1 MTEEQLFSSKTF
13 IDLLSKEGFDRINLE
28 DKLFIEA
35 RRLGLEKRFKES
47 LKRYMSLKKEKITL
61 DNSLKLPKCK
71 YDIENYNMGNY
82 TCTINGITDRMDVK
96 FSYIPVLPVERYINE
111 DTGKEKV
118 KIIFYKENEWKEKIV
133 DKSQLSISQK
143 LLLLSDDGLDVTSE
157 NVKYYIN
164 YFNEIMNINS
174 IKKLDSISHIGW
186 KEDLFVP
193 YDTHGIFDGADDFKN
208 IYKSIGSKGNY
219 DRWKKCVFELRKHK
233 VMKILMATTLAS
245 PLLEKLNLQPYM
257 VNLWSSLSGNGKTL
271 SCMVAMSIW
280 GNPDIGALRLSSNN
294 TQNYYSVVASF
305 MRNFTCYFDELQIV
319 KRSKYL
325 DLESLVMDL
334 CNGTEKG
341 RLNKNSQAREVK
353 VWYNN
358 FLFTSNDKLVKE
370 NAGEQVYN
378 RVIDLEIGEKI
389 INNGQDIAK
398 VVKENYGFAGREYI
412 KYIQKVGFDTIFE
425 RFKTIY
431 NEILSKTKATD
442 KQASS
447 LASIL
452 LANQLANECIF
463 EDDYILQVED
473 IIEYVNDKDEIRTAI
488 KAKEYIISII
498 NANWKKFDDSNYGE
512 CWGFKNEWFC
522 TINAQILYRELL
534 KGGYEFDTVKKEWDE
549 MGFLEKNSQGKFIH
563 QTTVRKEKGNYIKL
577 KLTYKPRYNLVNLP
591 FLHNLINTQ
600 HI

>member
-1 MTEEQLFSSKTF
+1 MTEEEQLFSKDTF
-13 IDLLSKEGFDRINLE
+13 INLSKMNEIDRIEQE
-28 DKLFIEA
+28 DKLFIQA
-35 RRLGLEKRFKES
+35 RKLGVEKRFKES
-47 LKRYMSLKKEKITL
+47 LKKYEKLLNDKIPIGEGG
-61 DNSLKLPKCK
+61 KLPQCK
-71 YDIENYNMGNY
+71 SYDIENYNWGNY
-82 TCTINGITDRMDVK
+82 TCNVNGITDKFNTK
-96 FSYIPVLPVERYINE
+96 FSYIPVIPVERYINE

-118 KIIFYKENEWKEKIV
+118 KIIFYKENEWKELIV
-133 DKSQLSISQK
+133 DKSQLSINQK

-157 NVKYYIN
+157 NVRYYIN
-164 YFNEIMNINS
+164 YFNEIMNINN

-186 KEDLFVP
+186 KENDFVP
-193 YDTHGIFDGADDFKN
+193 YDSHGIFDGADDFRN

-219 DRWKKCVFELRKHK
+219 EKWKNCVFKLRKHK
-233 VMKILMATTLAS
+233 VIKLLMATTLAS

-353 VWYNN
+353 VWFNN
-358 FLFTSNDKLVKE
+358 FLFTSNDRLVKE

-389 INNGQDIAK
+389 IENGQDIAR
-398 VVKENYGFAGREYI
+398 VIKENYGFAGREYI
-412 KYIQKVGFDTIFE
+412 KYIQKIGFDEIFE
-425 RFKTIY
+425 RFKNIL
-431 NEILSKTKATD
+431 NEILEKTNATD

-452 LANQLANECIF
+452 LANELANECIF
-463 EDDYILQVED
+463 NDDYILQVED
-473 IIEYVNDKDEIRTAI
+473 IEEYVNDKNDIKTSM
-488 KAKEYIISII
+488 KAKEYIINII
-498 NANWKKFDDSNYGE
+498 NANYKKFDEYNYGE
-512 CWGFKNEWFC
+512 CWGIKDEYSC
-522 TINAQILYRELL
+522 TINAQILYRELE
-534 KGGYEFDTVKKEWDE
+534 KGGFEFNTVKKDWFE
-549 MGFLEKNSQGKFIH
+549 MEFLELNSQGRYIH

-577 KLTYKPRYNLVNLP
+577 NLT
-591 FLHNLINTQ
+591 
-600 HI
+600 

>member
-1 MTEEQLFSSKTF
+1 MSEEQLFSKDTF
-13 IDLLSKEGFDRINLE
+13 INLFNLNEVDRIEQE
-28 DKLFIEA
+28 DKLFCEA
-35 RRLGLEKRFKES
+35 RKLGVEKRFKES
-47 LKRYMSLKKEKITL
+47 LKKYQGALSKKIPIESGL
-61 DNSLKLPKCK
+61 NLPKCK
-71 YDIENYNMGNY
+71 YDIENYNMSNY
-82 TCTINGITDRMDVK
+82 TCNINGISDKFNTK

-118 KIIFYKENEWKEKIV
+118 KIIFYKENEWKELIV

-164 YFNEIMNINS
+164 YFNEIMNINN

-186 KEDLFVP
+186 KGDDFVP
-193 YDTHGIFDGADDFKN
+193 YDSHGIFDGADEFRN
-208 IYKSIGSKGNY
+208 IYKSIGTKGNY
-219 DRWKKCVFELRKHK
+219 DKWKATIKELRKHK
-233 VMKILMATTLAS
+233 VIKLLMATTLAS

-353 VWYNN
+353 VWFNN

-389 INNGQDIAK
+389 VQNGQDIAR
-398 VVKENYGFAGREYI
+398 VIKENYGFAGKEYI
-412 KYIQKVGFDTIFE
+412 KYIQSIGFDEIFE
-425 RFKTIY
+425 RFKK
-431 NEILSKTKATD
+431 ILNDILEQTPATD

-452 LANQLANECIF
+452 LANELANECIF
-463 EDDYILQVED
+463 DDDYILQVED
-473 IIEYVNDKDEIRTAI
+473 IKEYVNDKAEIRTAI
-488 KAKEYIISII
+488 KAKEYILGIIS
-498 NANWKKFDDSNYGE
+498 ANYKKFDESGFGE
-512 CWGFKNEWFC
+512 CWGIKDEFYC
-522 TINAQILYRELL
+522 IINAQILYRELE
-534 KGGYEFDTVKKEWDE
+534 KGGYEFNTVKKEWFE
-549 MGFLEKNSQGKFIH
+549 LGFLEKNSQGKFVH
-563 QTTVRKEKGNYIKL
+563 QTTVRKEKANYIRL
-577 KLTYKPRYNLVNLP
+577 KLT
-591 FLHNLINTQ
+591 
-600 HI
+600 

>member
-1 MTEEQLFSSKTF
+1 MTEKDLFSKDTF
-13 IDLLSKEGFDRINLE
+13 INLFEMSEIERIERE
-28 DKLFIEA
+28 DELFIQA
-35 RRLGLEKRFKES
+35 RKLGVEKRFKES
-47 LKRYMSLKKEKITL
+47 LKKYENLFKTKIKI
-61 DNSLKLPKCK
+61 DENAKLPQCK
-71 YDIENYNMGNY
+71 YDIKNFNWGNY
-82 TCTINGITDRMDVK
+82 TCNINGITDKYNTK
-96 FSYIPVLPVERYINE
+96 FSYIPVVPVERYINE

-118 KIIFYKENEWKEKIV
+118 KIIFYKEGNWKELIV
-133 DKSQLSISQK
+133 DKSQLSINQK

-164 YFNEIMNINS
+164 YFNEIMNINN

-186 KEDLFVP
+186 KGVDFVP
-193 YDTHGIFDGADDFKN
+193 YDSHGIFDGADDFKN

-219 DRWKKCVFELRKHK
+219 EKWKKTIKDLRQHK
-233 VMKILMATTLAS
+233 VIKLLMATTLAS

-353 VWYNN
+353 VWFNN
-358 FLFTSNDKLVKE
+358 FLFTSNDRLVKE

-389 INNGQDIAK
+389 IENGQDIAK
-398 VVKENYGFAGREYI
+398 VIKENYGFAGKEYI
-412 KYIQKVGFDTIFE
+412 KYVQQLGFETIFK
-425 RFKTIY
+425 RFKEIF
-431 NEILSKTKATD
+431 NEILEKTPATD

-463 EDDYILQVED
+463 DDDYILQVED
-473 IIEYVNDKDEIRTAI
+473 IKEYVNDKNEIKTAI
-488 KAKEYIISII
+488 KAKEYLMSIIS
-498 NANWKKFDDSNYGE
+498 ANWKRFDDANYGE
-512 CWGFKNEWFC
+512 CWGAKDEFIC
-522 TINAQILYRELL
+522 TINAQILFRELE
-534 KGGYEFDTVKKEWDE
+534 KGGYEFNTVKKDWVD
-549 MGFLEKNSQGKFIH
+549 MGFLEPNSQGKFIH
-563 QTTVRKEKGNYIKL
+563 QTTVRKEKGNYVRL
-577 KLTYKPRYNLVNLP
+577 KLT
-591 FLHNLINTQ
+591 
-600 HI
+600 

>member
-1 MTEEQLFSSKTF
+1 MDEKTLFNKQTF
-13 IDLLSKEGFDRINLE
+13 IDLYNMGEIDRLE
-28 DKLFIEA
+28 REDELFIEA
-35 RRLGLEKRFKES
+35 KRLGVEKRFKES
-47 LKRYMSLKKEKITL
+47 LKKYEKILGQKIKL
-61 DNSLKLPKCK
+61 DEKSKLPKSK
-71 YDIENYNMGNY
+71 YDIENYAWGNY
-82 TCTINGITDRMDVK
+82 TCGIDGITDRYNTK
-96 FSYIPVLPVERYINE
+96 FSYIPVIPVERYINE

-118 KIIFYKENEWKEKIV
+118 KIIFYKEDEWRELIV
-133 DKSQLSISQK
+133 DKSQLSINQK

-157 NVKYYIN
+157 NVRYYIN
-164 YFNEIMNINS
+164 YFNEIMNINN

-186 KEDLFVP
+186 KGNDFVP
-193 YDTHGIFDGADDFKN
+193 YDSHGIFDGADDFRN
-208 IYKSIGSKGNY
+208 IYKAIGSKGNY
-219 DRWKKCVFELRKHK
+219 DKWKETIKELRKHK
-233 VMKILMATTLAS
+233 VIKLLMATTLAS

-353 VWYNN
+353 VWFNN

-389 INNGQDIAK
+389 INDGQEIARII
-398 VVKENYGFAGREYI
+398 KENYGFAGRDYI
-412 KYIQKVGFDTIFE
+412 RYIQKVGFDVIFK
-425 RFKTIY
+425 RFKTLLD
-431 NEILSKTKATD
+431 EIVSTTPATD
-442 KQASS
+442 KQASA

-452 LANQLANECIF
+452 LANELANQCIF
-463 EDDYILQVED
+463 EDDYILQIED
-473 IIEYVNDKDEIRTAI
+473 IKEYINDKNEIRTAY
-488 KAKEYIISII
+488 KAKDYILGIIS
-498 NANWKKFDDSNYGE
+498 ANWKRFDENNYGE
-512 CWGFKNEWFC
+512 CWGIKDEFFC
-522 TINAQILYRELL
+522 TINAQILFRELE
-534 KGGYEFDTVKKEWDE
+534 KGGFEFNTIKKEWAE
-549 MGFLEKNSQGKFIH
+549 MDFLELNSQGRYMH
-563 QTTVRKEKGNYIKL
+563 QTTVRKERSNYIRL
-577 KLTYKPRYNLVNLP
+577 KLTS
-591 FLHNLINTQ
+591 
-600 HI
+600 

>member
-1 MTEEQLFSSKTF
+1 MTEKELLSKKTF
-13 IDLLSKEGFDRINLE
+13 INLFNMNAIDRIERE
-28 DKLFIEA
+28 DELFIEA
-35 RRLGLEKRFKES
+35 KRLGIEKRFKET
-47 LKRYMSLKKEKITL
+47 LKKYSNILKEKMSIGQNL
-61 DNSLKLPKCK
+61 DLPKCS
-71 YDIENYNMGNY
+71 YDIENFDMGSY
-82 TCTINGITDRMDVK
+82 TCNIDGIIDRTNFK

-118 KIIFYKENEWKEKIV
+118 KIIFYKENAWKELIV
-133 DKSQLSISQK
+133 DKSQLSINQK

-164 YFNEIMNINS
+164 YFNEIMNINN

-186 KEDLFVP
+186 KENDFVP
-193 YDTHGIFDGADDFKN
+193 YDSHGIFDGADEFRN

-219 DRWKKCVFELRKHK
+219 EKWKECVFKLRKHK
-233 VMKILMATTLAS
+233 VIKLLMATTLAS

-305 MRNFTCYFDELQIV
+305 MRNYTCYFDELQIV
-319 KRSKYL
+319 KRSKNL

-353 VWYNN
+353 VWFNN
-358 FLFTSNDKLVKE
+358 FLFTSNDRLVKE

-389 INNGQDIAK
+389 IENGQDIAR
-398 VVKENYGFAGREYI
+398 VIKENYGFAGREYI
-412 KYIQKVGFDTIFE
+412 KYIQKIGFDEIFE
-425 RFKTIY
+425 RFKKILK
-431 NEILSKTKATD
+431 EILDKTQATD

-452 LANQLANECIF
+452 LANELANECIF
-463 EDDYILQVED
+463 KDDYILQVED
-473 IIEYVNDKDEIRTAI
+473 IIEYVNDKNDIKTSI

-498 NANWKKFDDSNYGE
+498 NANAKRFDESNYGE
-512 CWGFKNEWFC
+512 CWGIKTKDAC
-522 TINAQILYRELL
+522 LINAQILFRELE
-534 KGGYEFDTVKKEWDE
+534 KGGYEFNTVKKEWSDE
-549 MGFLEKNSQGKFIH
+549 GFLEKNSQGRFIH
-563 QTTVRKEKGNYIKL
+563 QTTVRTEKGSYIRL
-577 KLTYKPRYNLVNLP
+577 NLQN
-591 FLHNLINTQ
+591 
-600 HI
+600 

>member
-1 MTEEQLFSSKTF
+1 MKEEDLFNKQTF
-13 IDLLSKEGFDRINLE
+13 IDLISLNEFDRIAKE
-28 DKLFIEA
+28 DELFVISRKL
-35 RRLGLEKRFKES
+35 GVEKRFKES
-47 LKRYMSLKKEKITL
+47 LAKYEKI
-61 DNSLKLPKCK
+61 LKSKIQVEGSELPKCK
-71 YDIENYNMGNY
+71 YDISNFVFGSYV
-82 TCTINGITDRMDVK
+82 CDVNGIVDKGNNK
-96 FSYIPVLPVERYINE
+96 FSYIPVIPVERYINE

-118 KIIFYKENEWKEKIV
+118 KIIFYKEGSWKEKIV

-157 NVKYYIN
+157 NVKHYIN
-164 YFNEIMNINS
+164 YFNEIMNINN

-186 KEDLFVP
+186 KGDLFVP
-193 YDTHGIFDGADDFKN
+193 YDSHGIFDGEDEFRN
-208 IYKSIGSKGNY
+208 IYKAIGSKGSCGKW
-219 DRWKKCVFELRKHK
+219 RETIKELRKHK

-353 VWYNN
+353 TWYNN

-378 RVIDLEIGEKI
+378 RVIDLEIREKMVE
-389 INNGQDIAK
+389 NGQEIAR
-398 VVKENYGFAGREYI
+398 VIKENYGFAGREYI
-412 KYIQKVGFDTIFE
+412 KYIKQIGFDTIFS
-425 RFKTIY
+425 RFKTLLD
-431 NEILSKTKATD
+431 EIVQNTKATD
-442 KQASS
+442 KQASA

-452 LANQLANECIF
+452 LANELGNECIF
-463 EDDYILQVED
+463 HEENVLKVED
-473 IIEYVNDKDEIRTAI
+473 IVEYVNDKDEIKTSI
-488 KAKEYIISII
+488 KAKEYIKDII
-498 NANWKKFDDSNYGE
+498 NMNTKRFDENNYGE
-512 CWGFKNEWFC
+512 CWGKFREVNGNYRLC
-522 TINAQILYRELL
+522 YINAQVLYRELK
-534 KGGYEFDTVKKEWDE
+534 KGGFEFDTVKKEWGE
-549 MGFLEKNSQGKFIH
+549 MNFIKKSSAGRYIN
-563 QTTVRKEKGNYIKL
+563 QTSINCEKGNYAIL
-577 KLTYKPRYNLVNLP
+577 DLN
-591 FLHNLINTQ
+591 I
-600 HI
+600 

>member
-1 MTEEQLFSSKTF
+1 MTEEQLFNKQVF
-13 IDLLSKEGFDRINLE
+13 INLFEKSELERIEEE
-28 DKLFIEA
+28 DRLFIEA
-35 RRLGLEKRFKES
+35 RKLGVEKRFKES
-47 LKRYMSLKKEKITL
+47 LKKYESIFNKKISLDKE
-61 DNSLKLPKCK
+61 SKLPKCK
-71 YDIENYNMGNY
+71 YDIDNYVWGNY
-82 TCTINGITDRMDVK
+82 TCNIDGITDKYNTK
-96 FSYIPVLPVERYINE
+96 FSYIPVIPVERYINE

-118 KIIFYKENEWKEKIV
+118 KIIFYKENEWKELIV
-133 DKSQLSISQK
+133 DKSQLSINNK

-157 NVKYYIN
+157 NVRYYIN
-164 YFNEIMNINS
+164 YFNEITNINN

-186 KEDLFVP
+186 KENDFVP
-193 YDTHGIFDGADDFKN
+193 YDSHGIFDGADDFRN
-208 IYKSIGSKGNY
+208 IYKSIGTKGNY
-219 DRWKKCVFELRKHK
+219 EKWKECVFELRKHK
-233 VMKILMATTLAS
+233 VIKLLMATTLAS

-280 GNPDIGALRLSSNN
+280 GNPEIGALRLSSNN

-353 VWYNN
+353 VWFNN
-358 FLFTSNDKLVKE
+358 FLFTSNDRLVKE

-389 INNGQDIAK
+389 IENGQDIARII
-398 VVKENYGFAGREYI
+398 KENYGFAGKEYI
-412 KYIQKVGFDTIFE
+412 KYIQSIGFDVIFE
-425 RFKTIY
+425 RFKTIL
-431 NEILSKTKATD
+431 NEILEKTNATD

-463 EDDYILQVED
+463 KDDYILQVED
-473 IIEYVNDKDEIRTAI
+473 IEEYVNDKNDIKTSI
-488 KAKEYIISII
+488 KAKEYIVNII
-498 NANWKKFDDSNYGE
+498 NANQNKFGENVYGE
-512 CWGFKNEWFC
+512 CWGKIIDGWKENDKVYKFLF
-522 TINAQILYRELL
+522 NAQILYRELE
-534 KGGYEFDTVKKEWDE
+534 KGGYDFNTIKKDWMDI
-549 MGFLEKNSQGKFIH
+549 GFLELNSQGRYIH
-563 QTTVRKEKGNYIKL
+563 QTTINKEKGNYIV
-577 KLTYKPRYNLVNLP
+577 LVLD
-591 FLHNLINTQ
+591 
-600 HI
+600 

>member
-1 MTEEQLFSSKTF
+1 MDEKELFSKQNF
-13 IDLLSKEGFDRINLE
+13 IDLFNMSEIDRLE
-28 DKLFIEA
+28 REDQLFLEAKKLGA
-35 RRLGLEKRFKES
+35 EKRFKES
-47 LKRYMSLKKEKITL
+47 LKKYEKL
-61 DNSLKLPKCK
+61 LNSKINIGENLKLPKCN
-71 YDIENYNMGNY
+71 YDIANYNMGSY
-82 TCTINGITDRMDVK
+82 TCNINGITDKTNFK

-133 DKSQLSISQK
+133 DKSQLSINQK

-164 YFNEIMNINS
+164 YFNEIMNINN

-186 KEDLFVP
+186 KENNFIP
-193 YDTHGIFDGADDFKN
+193 YDSHGIFDGADDFKS
-208 IYKSIGSKGNY
+208 IYKAISSKGNY
-219 DRWKKCVFELRKHK
+219 EKWKKCVFELRKHK
-233 VMKILMATTLAS
+233 VIKLLMATTLAS

-305 MRNFTCYFDELQIV
+305 MRNFTCYFDELQII

-341 RLNKNSQAREVK
+341 RLNKNSQAKEVK

-378 RVIDLEIGEKI
+378 RVIDLEINDKI
-389 INNGQDIAK
+389 IENGQDIAK
-398 VVKENYGFAGREYI
+398 IIKENYGFAGKEYI
-412 KYIQKVGFDTIFE
+412 KYIQKIGFEAVFE
-425 RFKTIY
+425 RFKTIFEKIVSTT
-431 NEILSKTKATD
+431 NATD
-442 KQASS
+442 KQASA
-447 LASIL
+447 LASVL
-452 LANQLANECIF
+452 LANELANECIF
-463 EDDYILQVED
+463 HDDYILQVED
-473 IIEYVNDKDEIRTAI
+473 IVEYINDKNEIKTAI
-488 KAKEYIISII
+488 KSKEYIISII
-498 NANWKKFDDSNYGE
+498 NANWKRFDDFNNGE
-512 CWGFKNEWFC
+512 CWGIKTDSIC
-522 TINAQILYRELL
+522 TINAQILFRELA
-534 KGGYEFDTVKKEWDE
+534 KGGYEFNTVKKEWAD
-549 MGFLEKNSQGKFIH
+549 MGFLEKSSTGRFIH
-563 QTTVRKEKGNYIKL
+563 QTTVRNEKGSYIRL
-577 KLTYKPRYNLVNLP
+577 KM
-591 FLHNLINTQ
+591 
-600 HI
+600 

>member
-1 MTEEQLFSSKTF
+1 MLEKELFKKSTF
-13 IDLLSKEGFDRINLE
+13 IDLFNMNEIERIERE
-28 DKLFIEA
+28 DELFIEA
-35 RRLGLEKRFKES
+35 RKLGVEKRFKES
-47 LKRYMSLKKEKITL
+47 LKKYEKIL
-61 DNSLKLPKCK
+61 KSKIAIDDDNKLPKCK
-71 YDIENYNMGNY
+71 YNIEDFKWGNY
-82 TCTINGITDRMDVK
+82 TCCLNGITDRFNTK
-96 FSYIPVLPVERYINE
+96 FSYFPVIPVERYINE

-118 KIIFYKENEWKEKIV
+118 KIIFYKENEWKELIV
-133 DKSQLSISQK
+133 DKSQLSINNK

-157 NVKYYIN
+157 NVRYYIN
-164 YFNEIMNINS
+164 YFNEIMNINN

-186 KEDLFVP
+186 KGNDFVP
-193 YDTHGIFDGADDFKN
+193 YDSHGIFDGADDFRN

-219 DRWKKCVFELRKHK
+219 EKWKETIKELRKHK
-233 VMKILMATTLAS
+233 VIKLLMATTLAS

-271 SCMVAMSIW
+271 SCMIAMSIW

-353 VWYNN
+353 VWFNN

-378 RVIDLEIGEKI
+378 RVIDIEIGEKI
-389 INNGQDIAK
+389 IENGQDIAK
-398 VVKENYGFAGREYI
+398 VIKENYGFAGREYI
-412 KYIQKVGFDTIFE
+412 KYIQSIGFDTIFS
-425 RFKTIY
+425 RFKGILDK
-431 NEILSKTKATD
+431 ILSNTNATD

-452 LANQLANECIF
+452 LANELANECIF
-463 EDDYILQVED
+463 NDDYILQVED
-473 IIEYVNDKDEIRTAI
+473 IEEYVNDKSEIKTSI
-488 KAKEYIISII
+488 KAKEYIIGII
-498 NANWKKFDDSNYGE
+498 NANWRKFDDFGYGE
-512 CWGFKNEWFC
+512 CWGIKNEWNC
-522 TINAQILYRELL
+522 SINSEILKRELL
-534 KGGYEFDTVKKEWDE
+534 RGGYEFNTVKKEWAD
-549 MGFLEKNSQGKFIH
+549 MGFLEKSSTGKFVH
-563 QTTVRKEKGNYIKL
+563 QTTVRKERGNYIKL
-577 KLTYKPRYNLVNLP
+577 NLR
-591 FLHNLINTQ
+591 
-600 HI
+600 

>member
-1 MTEEQLFSSKTF
+1 MSEKELFDKETF
-13 IDLLSKEGFDRINLE
+13 IDLFKMNDIDRIERE
-28 DKLFIEA
+28 DYLFIEA
-35 RRLGLEKRFKES
+35 RKLGVEKQFKES
-47 LKRYMSLKKEKITL
+47 LKKYDKLLNDKIPIG
-61 DNSLKLPKCK
+61 DNLKLPKCK
-71 YDIENYNMGNY
+71 YDIESYNMGNY
-82 TCTINGITDRMDVK
+82 TCNINGITDRTNFK

-118 KIIFYKENEWKEKIV
+118 KIIFYKENQWKELIV
-133 DKSQLSISQK
+133 DKSQLSINQK
-143 LLLLSDDGLDVTSE
+143 MLLLSDDGLDVTSE
-157 NVKYYIN
+157 NVRYYIN
-164 YFNEIMNINS
+164 YFNEIMNIND

-186 KEDLFVP
+186 KDNDFVP
-193 YDTHGIFDGADDFKN
+193 YDSHGIFDGADDFRS
-208 IYKSIGSKGNY
+208 IYNAIGSKGSVLKW
-219 DRWKKCVFELRKHK
+219 RQTIKELRKHK
-233 VMKILMATTLAS
+233 VIKMLMATTLAS

-280 GNPDIGALRLSSNN
+280 GNPEIGALRLSSNN

-341 RLNKNSQAREVK
+341 RLNKNSQARQVK
-353 VWYNN
+353 VWFNN

-389 INNGQDIAK
+389 IENGQDIAK
-398 VVKENYGFAGREYI
+398 VIKENYGFAGREYI
-412 KYIQKVGFDTIFE
+412 KYIQKIGFDVIFD
-425 RFKTIY
+425 RFKAIY
-431 NEILSKTKATD
+431 KEILEKTKATD

-452 LANQLANECIF
+452 LANQLGNECIF

-473 IIEYVNDKDEIRTAI
+473 IIEYVNDRDEIKTSI
-488 KAKEYIISII
+488 KAKEYIIGII
-498 NANWKKFDDSNYGE
+498 NANWKRFDENNYGE
-512 CWGFKNEWFC
+512 CWGIKDEWFC
-522 TINAQILYRELL
+522 TMNIQILQRELL
-534 KGGYEFDTVKKEWDE
+534 KGGFEFNTIKKEWAED
-549 MGFLEKNSQGKFIH
+549 GFLEKNSAGRFIH
-563 QTTVRKEKGNYIKL
+563 QTTVRKEKGNYVRL
-577 KLTYKPRYNLVNLP
+577 NL
-591 FLHNLINTQ
+591 Q
-600 HI
+600 KM

>member
-1 MTEEQLFSSKTF
+1 MSEEQLFSKDTF
-13 IDLLSKEGFDRINLE
+13 INLFNLNEVDRIEQE
-28 DKLFIEA
+28 DRLFCEA
-35 RRLGLEKRFKES
+35 RKLGVEKRFKES
-47 LKRYMSLKKEKITL
+47 LKKYQGALSKKIPIESGL
-61 DNSLKLPKCK
+61 NLPKCK
-71 YDIENYNMGNY
+71 YDIENYNMSNY
-82 TCTINGITDRMDVK
+82 TCNINGISDKFNTK

-118 KIIFYKENEWKEKIV
+118 KIIFYKENEWKELIV

-164 YFNEIMNINS
+164 YFNEIMNINN

-186 KEDLFVP
+186 KGDDFVP
-193 YDTHGIFDGADDFKN
+193 YDSHGIFDGADEFRN
-208 IYKSIGSKGNY
+208 IYKSIGTKGNY
-219 DRWKKCVFELRKHK
+219 EKWKATIKELRKHK
-233 VMKILMATTLAS
+233 VIKLLMATTLAS

-341 RLNKNSQAREVK
+341 RLNKNSQAKEVK
-353 VWYNN
+353 VWFNN

-389 INNGQDIAK
+389 VQNGQDIAR
-398 VVKENYGFAGREYI
+398 VIKENYGFAGKEYI
-412 KYIQKVGFDTIFE
+412 KYIQSIGFDVIFE
-425 RFKTIY
+425 RFKK
-431 NEILSKTKATD
+431 ILNDILEQTPATD

-463 EDDYILQVED
+463 DDDYILQVED
-473 IIEYVNDKDEIRTAI
+473 IAEYVNDKSEIRTAI
-488 KAKEYIISII
+488 KAKEYILGIIS
-498 NANWKKFDDSNYGE
+498 ANYKKFDENGFGE
-512 CWGFKNEWFC
+512 CWGFKDEFYC
-522 TINAQILYRELL
+522 IINAQILYRELE
-534 KGGYEFDTVKKEWDE
+534 KGGYEFNTVKKEWFE
-549 MGFLEKNSQGKFIH
+549 LGFLEKNSQGKFVH
-563 QTTVRKEKGNYIKL
+563 QTTVRKEKANYIRL
-577 KLTYKPRYNLVNLP
+577 KLT
-591 FLHNLINTQ
+591 
-600 HI
+600 

>member
-1 MTEEQLFSSKTF
+1 MTEKELLNKNTF
-13 IDLLSKEGFDRINLE
+13 INLFNMNEIDRVERE
-28 DKLFIEA
+28 DELFIEA
-35 RRLGLEKRFKES
+35 RKLGIEKRFKES
-47 LKRYMSLKKEKITL
+47 LKKYKSLLSEKMSI
-61 DNSLKLPKCK
+61 DNDLKLPKCK
-71 YDIENYNMGNY
+71 YDIESYNMGNY
-82 TCTINGITDRMDVK
+82 TCTINGITDRFNTK

-118 KIIFYKENEWKEKIV
+118 KIIFYKENQWRELIV
-133 DKSQLSISQK
+133 DKSQLSINQK

-164 YFNEIMNINS
+164 YFNEIMNINN

-186 KEDLFVP
+186 KDNDFIP
-193 YDTHGIFDGADDFKN
+193 YDSHGIFDGADDFRN
-208 IYKSIGSKGNY
+208 IYKAIGSKGNY
-219 DRWKKCVFELRKHK
+219 EKWKECVFELRKHK
-233 VMKILMATTLAS
+233 VIKLLMATTLAS

-353 VWYNN
+353 VWFNN

-389 INNGQDIAK
+389 IENGQDIARII
-398 VVKENYGFAGREYI
+398 KENYGFAGREYI
-412 KYIQKVGFDTIFE
+412 KYIQKIGFDAIFE
-425 RFKTIY
+425 RFKIIN
-431 NEILSKTKATD
+431 NEILEKTNSTD

-463 EDDYILQVED
+463 NDDYILQVKD
-473 IIEYVNDKDEIRTAI
+473 IVEYVNDKNEIKTSV
-488 KAKEYIISII
+488 KAKDYILNII
-498 NANWKKFDDSNYGE
+498 NANWKRFDESNYGE
-512 CWGFKNEWFC
+512 CWGIKNEYYC

-534 KGGYEFDTVKKEWDE
+534 KGGYEFDTVKKDWAD
-549 MGFLEKNSQGKFIH
+549 MGFLEKNSQGRFIH
-563 QTTVRKEKGNYIKL
+563 NTKVRNEKGSYIRL
-577 KLTYKPRYNLVNLP
+577 SLTS
-591 FLHNLINTQ
+591 
-600 HI
+600 

>member
-1 MTEEQLFSSKTF
+1 MDEKQLFDKNTF
-13 IDLLSKEGFDRINLE
+13 IDLFKLSDIEKMAKEDS
-28 DKLFIEA
+28 LFIEA
-35 RRLGLEKRFKES
+35 RRLGVEKQFKES
-47 LKRYMSLKKEKITL
+47 LKKYNDLLNEKEKIS
-61 DNSLKLPKCK
+61 DNGQLPKCK
-71 YDIENYNMGNY
+71 YDIDNYNWGNY
-82 TCTINGITDRMDVK
+82 TCGLNGITDKYNTK
-96 FSYIPVLPVERYINE
+96 FSYIPVIPVERYINE
-111 DTGKEKV
+111 DSGKEKV
-118 KIIFYKENEWKEKIV
+118 KIIFYKENQWKEKIV
-133 DKSQLSISQK
+133 NKSELSINQK

-186 KEDLFVP
+186 KENDFVP
-193 YDTHGIFDGADDFKN
+193 YDSHGIFDGADDFRS
-208 IYKSIGSKGNY
+208 IYEAIGSKGSVLKW
-219 DRWKKCVFELRKHK
+219 RTTIKELRKHK
-233 VMKILMATTLAS
+233 VIKMLMATTLAS

-280 GNPDIGALRLSSNN
+280 GNPEIGALRLSSNN

-305 MRNFTCYFDELQIV
+305 MRNLTCYFDELQIV

-325 DLESLVMDL
+325 DMESLVMDL

-341 RLNKNSQAREVK
+341 RLNKNSQAKQVK
-353 VWYNN
+353 VWFNN

-389 INNGQDIAK
+389 IENGQDIAK
-398 VVKENYGFAGREYI
+398 VIKENYGFAGREYI
-412 KYIQKVGFDTIFE
+412 KYIQKIGFDVIFD

-431 NEILSKTKATD
+431 KEILEKTKATD

-463 EDDYILQVED
+463 DDDYILQVED
-473 IIEYVNDKDEIRTAI
+473 IVEYVNDRDEIKTSI
-488 KAKEYIISII
+488 KAKDYIISII
-498 NANWKKFDDSNYGE
+498 NANSKRFDENNYGE
-512 CWGFKNEWFC
+512 CWGSKNEWLC
-522 TINAQILYRELL
+522 TINAQILYRELV
-534 KGGYEFDTVKKEWDE
+534 KGGYEFNTVKKDWSD
-549 MGFLEKNSQGKFIH
+549 MGFLELNSQGRYIH
-563 QTTVRKEKGNYIKL
+563 NTKVRNEKGSYIRL
-577 KLTYKPRYNLVNLP
+577 DLTK
-591 FLHNLINTQ
+591 
-600 HI
+600 